1 MKNRAFFAV
10 AISSLLLGGATLAA
24 GPPELHTL
32 FPHQASIYVEGG
44 QSSRLELPL
53 EVLAACRADLSD
65 LRIFDAEEREV
76 PFLVDSGLPTDTELE
91 VTQTVAAELLA
102 VRQRRSDPET
112 GPSLWEETYEL
123 TVPEESSVTELWD
136 LVVTAAQ
143 PEFVRRLAVVAFGD
157 DGTETEIIREGSL
170 FRLVD
175 PLRER
180 TRLTLPPLAA
190 GRIVVTLIGED
201 GGYLEPVFR
210 FENSRSIP
218 PRRRASVELVELD
231 RRQIDRRT
239 IVELRRPRGLV
250 PDVVVMST
258 STAVF
263 NRTVEVWDEG
273 PSATDRMLAREEL
286 FRLTALTAVEDVDLS
301 LATPSGDRLRVIIN
315 DGDSPPLENLSFQAV
330 VRGPALIF
338 SLTSSEDDGPAGM
351 LRFGGGRAFR
361 PQYDLADLAVTRLP
375 VSGET
380 AEVAERLY
388 DPALLGRASLGSI
401 VDNPK
406 FDPSPALA
414 FAMRPGAAIDPRFFS
429 HRRRLWA
436 KPSSEGLSRLTLTPQ
451 DLAHGRS
458 DLADLRIVDTDSR
471 QWAYLLEENAVTDTA
486 VLDFSG
492 PISKEGRST
501 FTFHLPTRPLNLD
514 QIVVH
519 SPIPFF
525 DRSFELTA
533 TLDEKSREEIKLA
546 TGRLVRRAGDPR
558 PVIITFPPT
567 RAFSL
572 AIEIVDGDDSPLE
585 LERISARFPLPQ
597 IFFAAPAGD
606 YDLLLGNPEAE
617 RPRYELNRVRQVVLA
632 VESLPVDAAELAS
645 NPDYRPGARLATQ
658 KGALQ
663 VLLWVVVTA
672 VVIFLTVL
680 TLRLARQE
688 GDDTD

>member
-1 MKNRAFFAV
+1 MTKRACFTVVASSLVLAV
-10 AISSLLLGGATLAA
+10 ATVAA
-24 GPPELHTL
+24 DPPELRTL
-32 FPHQASIYVEGG
+32 FPRQASIYVEGG
-44 QSSRLELPL
+44 PSSRLELPP

-65 LRIFDAEEREV
+65 LRIFDADEREV
-76 PFLVDSGLPTDTELE
+76 PFLVDSGRLTDSELE
-91 VTQTVAAELLA
+91 VTQTVAAELVA
-102 VRQRRSDPET
+102 VRQRHSDPET

-123 TVPEESSVTELWD
+123 TLPEESSVTELWD

-143 PEFVRRLAVVAFGD
+143 PEFVRRLDVAVFGD
-157 DGTETEIIREGSL
+157 DGSETQIVREGSL

-180 TRLTLPPLAA
+180 TRLTLPSLAA
-190 GRIVVTLIGED
+190 GRLVVTLVGED

-218 PRRRASVELVELD
+218 PRHRVSVPLVELD

-250 PDVVVMST
+250 PDVLVVTT

-273 PSATDRMLAREEL
+273 PGATDQMLARDDL
-286 FRLTALTAVEDVDLS
+286 YRLTALTAVEDVDLPV
-301 LATPSGDRLRVIIN
+301 ATPRGDRLRVIIN
-315 DGDSPPLENLSFQAV
+315 DGDSPPLEELSFHAV
-330 VRGPALIF
+330 VRGPALVF
-338 SLTSSEDDGPAGM
+338 GLESPDDDGPAGT

-361 PQYDLADLAVTRLP
+361 PQYDVAELVVTHLP
-375 VSGET
+375 VSGEA

-388 DPALLGRASLGSI
+388 DPALLGRASLGPL
-401 VDNPK
+401 VDNPN
-406 FDPSPALA
+406 FDASPALA
-414 FAMRPGAAIDPRFFS
+414 FAMRPGAELDSRLFS
-429 HRRRLWA
+429 HRRRLSA
-436 KPSSEGLSRLTLTPQ
+436 KPSSEGLSRLTLRPQ
-451 DLAHGRS
+451 DLAQARD
-458 DLADLRIVDTDSR
+458 DLADLRVVDTDSR
-471 QWAYLLEENAVTDTA
+471 QWAYLLEENAVSDTA

-514 QIVVH
+514 QIVVDT
-519 SPIPFF
+519 PIPFF

-533 TLDEKSREEIKLA
+533 SLDEKSRDEVTLA
-546 TGRLVRRAGDPR
+546 TGRLVRRVGDPR

-567 RAFSL
+567 RAYSV
-572 AIEIVDGDDSPLE
+572 AVEIVDGDDSPLE

-597 IFFAAPAGD
+597 LFFAAPAGD

-617 RPRYELNRVRQVVLA
+617 HPRYELNRVRQVVLA

-663 VLLWVVVTA
+663 VLLWVAVTS

-688 GDDTD
+688 GRDTD